1 MDELEEESLLTVE
14 ISEPAPETVCV
25 HLIGELDL
33 SNVERLESQVGP
45 ALTEHPKHLIVDADG
60 LEFADSSAIALW
72 LRWSGQVERFELR
85 QLSPLL
91 RRVLTAMGLDDRLE
105 LSA

>member
-14 ISEPAPETVCV
+14 ISAPAPETVCV
-25 HLIGELDL
+25 RLVGELDL
-33 SNVERLESQVGP
+33 SNVERLETEVAP
-45 ALTEHPKHLIVDADG
+45 ALSEHPRHLIIDAEG

-72 LRWSGQVERFELR
+72 LRWAGQVERFELR
-85 QLSPLL
+85 DLSPLL

-105 LSA
+105 LTA